1 MKFHYLKNIFLL
13 IYKFINAV
21 PSKNGIY
28 YDNLKAKKYDRI
40 KAKILKMIVDTK
52 TYNELFK

>member
-1 MKFHYLKNIFLL
+1 MPYLQ
-13 IYKFINAV
+13 
-21 PSKNGIY
+21 KNGIY